1 VIRRCTF
8 AIWVCAVTL
17 AVSLHGAQ
25 SVEARFQQARSLLE
39 GEHKDVPQA
48 RNLLLEVV
56 RSAKGE
62 TLIWAD
68 IYLGYIEDRANNRQ
82 TALGWYESALKV
94 KGASPSS
101 LEIAKYGLK
110 QPLVWIRHLDPGIP
124 QPAARPPTTPAAPK
138 AKSPPYVT
146 GERPAGLTPA
156 TNLSAE
162 QRLQN
167 FEALWSLIDANY
179 AHFELKSIDWAEV
192 HRRYLSRLNLVKSDD
207 GFYLLMFQLVSELK
221 DTHSWLDNYRESL
234 LVDVPDMPL
243 DIFRGRPFVIA
254 GARAGWEVISVD
266 GMAPEVKMESLR
278 PYLRG
283 TSSTRAYQ
291 REAIRSLLA
300 GKEGE
305 NVSITLR
312 SPDGR
317 IETESLVRSGRK
329 RGPPVQPAPGYLTRQ
344 RFVHFGLHP
353 SGVGYIKIES
363 FNGRE
368 EITQEFNR
376 ALEALREAPALIL
389 DIRDNSGGFGHSDIT
404 GRFVQERVRF
414 GFSYVKNGPGHT
426 DFARREAYLEPS
438 GPWQYTRP
446 VALLVNDVTGSASDL
461 FTTELRSAGTVI
473 TLGTTTHGNLSGVAT
488 YAVLSCGLVVRI
500 SNGYIADANDRPIE
514 VNGNTPDIPVDVDI
528 QDYLSGRDPV
538 LERAVET
545 VLKKKQ

>member
-1 VIRRCTF
+1 MIHRCTF
-8 AIWVCAVTL
+8 AIWICAITL
-17 AVSLHGAQ
+17 AVSVHGTK
-25 SVEARFQQARSLLE
+25 SVDTRLQQARRLLE

-48 RNLLLEVV
+48 RNLLLEIV
-56 RSAKGE
+56 RNARGE
-62 TLIWAD
+62 TLVWAD

-82 TALGWYESALKV
+82 SALAWYESALGV

-101 LEIAKYGLK
+101 LDLARFGLN
-110 QPLVWIRHLDPGIP
+110 QPLVWILHLDSGVPP
-124 QPAARPPTTPAAPK
+124 TVRPPTTSNANSTA
-138 AKSPPYVT
+138 YVT

-207 GFYLLMFQLVSELK
+207 DFYLLMFQLVNELK
-221 DTHSWLDNYRESL
+221 DTHSWLDNYRDPL
-234 LVDVPDMPL
+234 LTDVPDMPI

-266 GMAPEVKMESLR
+266 GMAPKDKMESLR

-283 TSSTRAYQ
+283 TSSTRAFQ
-291 REAIRSLLA
+291 RQASRSLLK
-300 GKEGE
+300 GKAGE

-312 SPDGR
+312 SSDGR
-317 IETESLVRSGRK
+317 IETESFVRTGRK
-329 RGPPVQPAPGYLTRQ
+329 RSTPVQPAPGYLTRQ

-368 EITQEFNR
+368 EITEEFDR

-389 DIRDNSGGFGHSDIT
+389 DIRDNSGGFGHSEIT
-404 GRFVQERVRF
+404 GRFVQERVPV
-414 GFSYVKNGPGHT
+414 GFSYVRNGPGHT
-426 DFARREAYLEPS
+426 DFARREAYLAPS
-438 GPWQYTRP
+438 GTWQYTRP

-461 FTTELRSAGTVI
+461 FANELRSAGRVM
-473 TLGTTTHGNLSGVAT
+473 TLGTTTHGNLSGVAV
-488 YAVLSCGLVVRI
+488 YAVLPCGLVVRI
-500 SNGYIADANDRPIE
+500 SNGYITDGNDRPIE
-514 VNGNTPDIPVDVDI
+514 VNGNTPDIEIDVDI

-538 LERAVET
+538 LERAVEA